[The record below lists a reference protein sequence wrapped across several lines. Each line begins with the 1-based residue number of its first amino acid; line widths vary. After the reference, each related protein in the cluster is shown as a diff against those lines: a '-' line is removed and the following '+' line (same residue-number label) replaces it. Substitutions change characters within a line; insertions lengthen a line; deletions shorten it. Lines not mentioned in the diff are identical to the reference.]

1 MKKDPRTILGDP
13 LITEK
18 NHELREEQNKYV
30 FEVARDANKMEIL
43 QAVQEIFDVRVTGV
57 RTIRMKG
64 KKKRMGR
71 FEGYR
76 ASWKK
81 AIVTLAAGD
90 SIDLY
95 AGA

>member
-1 MKKDPRTILGDP
+1 MTRDPRLIVGAP
-13 LITEK
+13 LITEH
-18 NHELREEQNKYV
+18 NHDLRENENKYV
-30 FEVARDANKMEIL
+30 FQVARDANKLEIR
-43 QAVQEIFDVRVTGV
+43 QAIESIFDVRVMAV

-71 FEGYR
+71 FEGHR

-81 AIVTLAAGD
+81 AIVRLVAGD
-90 SIDLY
+90 VIDLY

>member
-1 MKKDPRTILGDP
+1 MKKDPRTIIGDP
-13 LITEK
+13 VITEK
-18 NHELREEQNKYV
+18 NHDLRDDENKYV
-30 FEVARDANKMEIL
+30 FEVARDANKVEIR
-43 QAVQEIFDVRVTGV
+43 QAIQDIFDVRVTAV

-64 KKKRMGR
+64 KKKRLGR
-71 FEGYR
+71 FEGFR

-90 SIDLY
+90 TIDLY